1 MTTLYGGALLTNRDD
16 LAQAVRQYRHTTFRT
31 PGRAAVLRRWSYFW
45 LLAGT
50 VEPVCG
56 RGLSRAC

>member
-45 LLAGT
+45 APGWH
-50 VEPVCG
+50 C
-56 RGLSRAC
+56 